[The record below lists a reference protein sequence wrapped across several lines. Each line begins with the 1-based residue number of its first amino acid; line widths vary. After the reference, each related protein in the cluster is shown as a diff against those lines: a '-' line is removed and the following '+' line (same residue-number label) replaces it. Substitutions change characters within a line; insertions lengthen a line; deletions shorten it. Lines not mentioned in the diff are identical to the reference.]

1 MQVMQAQSPL
11 GAGGGG
17 CRDLIFFKKE
27 NEFSKGTWTEL
38 RLSFVG
44 SQIQ

>member
-1 MQVMQAQSPL
+1 MQAMHAVTYLCMGRGSIEIL
-11 GAGGGG
+11 TFMKG
-17 CRDLIFFKKE
+17 